1 MLPAQAVPPSNANT
15 ASTPTSRAII
25 AESFLPPSA
34 YSRSTRIAPPFPAR
48 QSAFSRSAPARVKAP
63 AGGGPSV
70 TTKLPEQHA
79 AGGSR
84 AAPSSDGRPGD
95 DRTEG
100 TPPRHRSR
108 PPPAPL
114 PGTARTS
121 LRANH
126 EDSDGSARVHPS

>member
-63 AGGGPSV
+63 AGDGPSV

-79 AGGSR
+79 AGIGLHR
-84 AAPSSDGRPGD
+84 LRMDGQEMIAQKVRLQHLFPVTV
-95 DRTEG
+95 RTFYV
-100 TPPRHRSR
+100 RH
-108 PPPAPL
+108 
-114 PGTARTS
+114 G
-121 LRANH
+121 H
-126 EDSDGSARVHPS
+126 EDSDGSARVHPSGFSAGF